1 MPNEPRP
8 HRHHRPPDANDR
20 LGLAFAGAGS
30 VGLGLAMV
38 LSRFAYE
45 AGANGL
51 ALGTARAAFIV
62 PALYVFCRLTRRS
75 LRLPRGD
82 WLQCVGLGVFTA
94 MGFYGHIGSI
104 EYIPVGLAAILFF
117 TFPPIIGVLQ
127 ATVGREPPG
136 FLKSLALVVAFGGI
150 ALMLGVSVDSADP
163 RGIALALISGACVG
177 WNTFWTAR
185 RVPHVDGVV
194 TVFHMSTV
202 ACAILVSVALL
213 SGEARLPEGAA
224 GWTGMAAVVVLQAV
238 ALPLFYLSLPRIGS
252 LKAGM
257 LANVQPVVSIV
268 LAFLVLGELMT
279 PAQLAGGALVLAGI
293 WMMQRADARPG
304 KTAGPG

>member
-1 MPNEPRP
+1 MRTPPRP
-8 HRHHRPPDANDR
+8 RYRHLPDANDR
-20 LGLAFAGAGS
+20 LGLVFSFAGS
-30 VGLGLAMV
+30 IGLGLAMV

-62 PALYVFCRLTRRS
+62 PALYLFCRLTRRS

-82 WLQCVGLGVFTA
+82 WLHCVGLGFFTA
-94 MGFYGHIGSI
+94 MGFYGHIGAI
-104 EYIPVGLAAILFF
+104 EYISVGLAAILFF

-127 ATVGREPPG
+127 ATVAREPPG
-136 FLKSLALVVAFGGI
+136 LLKSLALTIAFGGI
-150 ALMLGVSVDSADP
+150 AVMLGVSVDSADP
-163 RGIALALISGACVG
+163 RGIVLALVSGACVG

-194 TVFHMSTV
+194 AVFHMGTV
-202 ACAILVSVALL
+202 ACVVLVSIAIV
-213 SGEARLPEGAA
+213 SGEVRLPEGRV
-224 GWTGMAAVVVLQAV
+224 GWTGLAAVVALQALS
-238 ALPLFYLSLPRIGS
+238 LPLFYLALPRIGS

-257 LANVQPVVSIV
+257 IANVQPVVSIA
-268 LAFLVLGELMT
+268 LAYLIIGEVMS

-293 WMMQRADARPG
+293 WMMQRADAKPLERG
-304 KTAGPG
+304 